1 MYLYLGGS
9 KMLSFCFGLF
19 IKGSF
24 CLYSPIYPLEYILPR
39 KVCPLRTPF
48 LEISTIGAYFF

>member
-19 IKGSF
+19 IKGPF
-24 CLYSPIYPLEYILPR
+24 CLYSPIYPLENTPPR
-39 KVCPLRTPF
+39 KVCLLRI
-48 LEISTIGAYFF
+48 LSLGI